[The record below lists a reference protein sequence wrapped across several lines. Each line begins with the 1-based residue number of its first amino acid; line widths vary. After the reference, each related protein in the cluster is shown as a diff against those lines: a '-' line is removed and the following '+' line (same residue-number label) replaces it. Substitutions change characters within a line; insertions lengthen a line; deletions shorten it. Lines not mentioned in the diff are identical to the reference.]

1 MNGRDPQPDLFGG
14 GPSPDAA
21 PARHATPPRGR
32 GAQGSVVP
40 QRADPSLVELAAAL
54 PSGVRFGTS
63 TWSFPGW
70 AGIVYG
76 GEHDE
81 AKLARDGLAAYAR
94 HPLLRAVGVDRS
106 FYTPLDAP
114 TLERMAAAVPGDF
127 RFLMKAHAALTTPKS
142 ARRPAFLQGAPE
154 AFLDADYATRVV
166 VDPARRLLGEKLG
179 VVLFQFS
186 PLGERVL
193 RHRALLLERLG
204 AFLTALPRGVTYA
217 CEWRDAAMLGPDY
230 HATLAAAGAVHGLCA
245 HPRMPPVDEQGVGSA
260 CDPTAPGP
268 LVIRWLLRRD
278 RAYDEARAEYAPFD
292 KLCDPDAAVRGRIAA
307 LLSAAA
313 DSGRDAMVIVNNKA
327 EGSAPLS
334 IVELARAL
342 DGPQG
347 APLG

>member
-1 MNGRDPQPDLFGG
+1 
-14 GPSPDAA
+14 
-21 PARHATPPRGR
+21 
-32 GAQGSVVP
+32 
-40 QRADPSLVELAAAL
+40 
-54 PSGVRFGTS
+54 
-63 TWSFPGW
+63 
-70 AGIVYG
+70 
-76 GEHDE
+76 
-81 AKLARDGLAAYAR
+81 
-94 HPLLRAVGVDRS
+94 
-106 FYTPLDAP
+106 
-114 TLERMAAAVPGDF
+114 MAAAVPGDF

-204 AFLTALPRGVTYA
+204 AFLAALPRGVTYA

-230 HATLAAAGAVHGLCA
+230 HATLAASGAVHGLCA
-245 HPRMPPVDEQGVGSA
+245 HPRMPPVDEQGVDPQAEDAVAAGSA
-260 CDPTAPGP
+260 TGP

-278 RAYDEARAEYAPFD
+278 RGYDEARAEYAPFD
-292 KLCDPDAAVRGRIAA
+292 ELCDPDPAVRGRIAA

-313 DSGRDAMVIVNNKA
+313 AGGREAILIVNNKA

-334 IVELARAL
+334 IAALAEQMVR
-342 DGPQG
+342 
-347 APLG
+347 

>member
-1 MNGRDPQPDLFGG
+1 MSGREPQPDLFGG
-14 GPSPDAA
+14 GSQDPPAA
-21 PARHATPPRGR
+21 RAPRARAARG
-32 GAQGSVVP
+32 GGVAP
-40 QRADPSLVELAAAL
+40 QPVDTGLTALAARL
-54 PSGVRFGTS
+54 PSTVRFGTS

-76 GEHDE
+76 GDYDE

-106 FYTPLDAP
+106 FYAPLNAP

-204 AFLTALPRGVTYA
+204 AFLAALPRGVTYA

-230 HATLAAAGAVHGLCA
+230 HATLAASGAVHGLCA
-245 HPRMPPVDEQGVGSA
+245 HPRMPPVDEQGVDPQAEDAVAAGSA
-260 CDPTAPGP
+260 TGP

-278 RAYDEARAEYAPFD
+278 RGYDEARAEYAPFD
-292 KLCDPDAAVRGRIAA
+292 ELCDPDPAVRGRIAA

-313 DSGRDAMVIVNNKA
+313 ASGREAILIVNNKA

-334 IVELARAL
+334 IAALAEQMVR
-342 DGPQG
+342 
-347 APLG
+347 

>member
-1 MNGRDPQPDLFGG
+1 MSGGDPQADLFGG
-14 GPSPDAA
+14 GSQDPPAA
-21 PARHATPPRGR
+21 RAPRARAAKGGVAPTPAEPALSALAGRLPRT
-32 GAQGSVVP
+32 
-40 QRADPSLVELAAAL
+40 
-54 PSGVRFGTS
+54 VRFGTS

-70 AGIVYG
+70 RGIVYE

-106 FYTPLDAP
+106 FYAPLGAT
-114 TLERMAAAVPGDF
+114 TLERMAAAVPADF
-127 RFLMKAHAALTTPKS
+127 RFLLKAHAALTTPKS
-142 ARRPAFLQGAPE
+142 ARRLAFLQGAPE

-204 AFLTALPRGVTYA
+204 AFLAALPRGVVYA

-230 HATLAAAGAVHGLCA
+230 HALLAAAGAVHGFAA
-245 HPRMPPVDEQGVGSA
+245 HPRLPPVDGQGGSA
-260 CDPTAPGP
+260 DAAGP
-268 LVIRWLLRRD
+268 LVIRWLLRGD
-278 RAYDEARAEYAPFD
+278 RGYDEARAEYAPFD
-292 KLCDPDAAVRGRIAA
+292 KLCDPDPAVRGRIAA
-307 LLSAAA
+307 MLQDAAA
-313 DSGRDAMVIVNNKA
+313 RGREAMLIVNNKA

-334 IVELARAL
+334 IAALAREMAE
-342 DGPQG
+342 G
-347 APLG
+347 AAG

>member
-1 MNGRDPQPDLFGG
+1 MSGRTPQPDLFGG
-14 GPSPDAA
+14 E
-21 PARHATPPRGR
+21 PPVG
-32 GAQGSVVP
+32 VLP
-40 QRADPSLVELAAAL
+40 QRAGPEMAALAARV
-54 PSGVRFGTS
+54 PPTVRFGTS

-76 GEHDE
+76 GAYDE

-106 FYTPLDAP
+106 FYAPLGMS
-114 TLERMAAAVPGDF
+114 TLERMAAAVPADF
-127 RFLMKAHAALTTPKS
+127 RFLLKAHAALTTPRS

-166 VDPARRLLGEKLG
+166 VDPARRVLGEKLG

-204 AFLTALPRGVTYA
+204 AFLAALPRGVTYA

-230 HATLAAAGAVHGLCA
+230 HAVLAAAGAVHGLCA
-245 HPRMPPVDEQGVGSA
+245 HPRMPPVEEQGADAAGEGA
-260 CDPTAPGP
+260 AGP
-268 LVIRWLLRRD
+268 LVIRWLLRGD
-278 RAYDEARAEYAPFD
+278 RGYDEARAEYAPFD
-292 KLCDPDAAVRGRIAA
+292 KLCDPDPAVRGRIAA
-307 LLSAAA
+307 LLQSAA
-313 DSGRDAMVIVNNKA
+313 DRGREAMLIINNKA

-334 IVELARAL
+334 VAGVAERLAGRRDPCPTRRA
-342 DGPQG
+342 G
-347 APLG
+347 

>member
-1 MNGRDPQPDLFGG
+1 MSGRDPQPDLFGG
-14 GPSPDAA
+14 GPQDEPAA
-21 PARHATPPRGR
+21 RAPRGR
-32 GAQGSVVP
+32 ASKGGIAP
-40 QRADPSLVELAAAL
+40 APADPALAALAARI
-54 PSGVRFGTS
+54 PGTVRFGTS

-106 FYTPLDAP
+106 FYAPLTAP
-114 TLERMAAAVPGDF
+114 TLERMAAAVSPDF
-127 RFLMKAHAALTTPKS
+127 RFLLKAHAALTTPRS

-166 VDPARRLLGEKLG
+166 VDPARRLLGDKLG

-204 AFLTALPRGVTYA
+204 AFLAALPRGVAYA

-230 HATLAAAGAVHGLCA
+230 HATLAAAGAVHGFCA
-245 HPRMPPVDEQGVGSA
+245 HPRMPPVDEQGAGPDA
-260 CDPTAPGP
+260 AGTAAGP
-268 LVIRWLLRRD
+268 LVIRWLLRGD
-278 RAYDEARAEYAPFD
+278 RGYDEARAEYAPFD
-292 KLCDPDAAVRGRIAA
+292 KLCDPDPAVRRRIAA
-307 LLSAAA
+307 MLASAAA
-313 DSGRDAMVIVNNKA
+313 RGREAVLIVNNKA

-334 IVELARAL
+334 IAALAREMA
-342 DGPQG
+342 GG
-347 APLG
+347 VGG

>member
-1 MNGRDPQPDLFGG
+1 MRTPHRAKGGVAPQPVD
-14 GPSPDAA
+14 
-21 PARHATPPRGR
+21 PAQSA
-32 GAQGSVVP
+32 
-40 QRADPSLVELAAAL
+40 LAARL
-54 PSGVRFGTS
+54 PATVRFGTS

-81 AKLARDGLAAYAR
+81 ATLARDGLAAYAR

-106 FYTPLDAP
+106 FYSPLSAP
-114 TLERMAAAVPGDF
+114 TLERMAAAVPDGF
-127 RFLMKAHAALTTPKS
+127 RFLLKAHAALTTPKS

-154 AFLDADYATRVV
+154 AFLDVDYATRVV
-166 VDPARRLLGEKLG
+166 VDPARRLLGDRLG

-204 AFLTALPRGVTYA
+204 AFLAALPRGVTYA

-245 HPRMPPVDEQGVGSA
+245 HPRMPPVDEQGADATAAGPSA
-260 CDPTAPGP
+260 GP
-268 LVIRWLLRRD
+268 LVIRWLLRAD
-278 RAYDEARAEYAPFD
+278 RGYDEARAEYAPFD
-292 KLCDPDAAVRGRIAA
+292 KLCDPDPAVRGRIAA

-313 DSGRDAMVIVNNKA
+313 ARCREAVLIVNNKA

-334 IVELARAL
+334 IAALAREMA
-342 DGPQG
+342 DTG
-347 APLG
+347 A

>member
-1 MNGRDPQPDLFGG
+1 MSGGDPQPDLFGG
-14 GPSPDAA
+14 GGSQDPPASRGPRARVAKGGVAPQPVDPALVGVAA
-21 PARHATPPRGR
+21 RLPAT
-32 GAQGSVVP
+32 
-40 QRADPSLVELAAAL
+40 
-54 PSGVRFGTS
+54 VRFGTS

-81 AKLARDGLAAYAR
+81 AKLARDGLAAYAS

-106 FYTPLDAP
+106 FYAPLGAT

-127 RFLMKAHAALTTPKS
+127 RFLLKAHAALTTPKS

-204 AFLTALPRGVTYA
+204 AFLAALPRGVAYA
-217 CEWRDAAMLGPDY
+217 CEWRDATMLGPDY
-230 HATLAAAGAVHGLCA
+230 HAMLAAAGAVHGFAA
-245 HPRMPPVDEQGVGSA
+245 HPRLPPVDGQGAATGMEGA
-260 CDPTAPGP
+260 AAGP
-268 LVIRWLLRRD
+268 LVIRWLLRGD
-278 RAYDEARAEYAPFD
+278 RGYDEARAEYAPFD
-292 KLCDPDAAVRGRIAA
+292 KLCDPDPAVRGRIAA
-307 LLSAAA
+307 LLSGAAA
-313 DSGRDAMVIVNNKA
+313 QGREAMLIVNNKA

-334 IVELARAL
+334 IAALARQMTGDAV
-342 DGPQG
+342 
-347 APLG
+347 A